1 MENKKKYSIEIANIP
16 LTIVSNE
23 DPSFVENIASI
34 LNKRISEMTQSS
46 RFVST
51 LDACILCSLDYLSDK
66 IKAEKKLRAYECQLS
81 TYETNIQRL
90 RAELDAANA
99 RLAEQSTDTDDDN
112 SVDVAGDV
120 ASDMKRISDILCG
133 GQNGSSSADKVRTLE
148 KYLESKQS
156 EGHSDD
162 TSREEKIKY
171 IESLLRGNSSNE

>member
-34 LNKRISEMTQSS
+34 LNKRISEMTQNN

-99 RLAEQSTDTDDDN
+99 RLAEQNDADSDEDTSTSD
-112 SVDVAGDV
+112 DV

-133 GQNGSSSADKVRTLE
+133 GQNGSSSADKIRTLE